1 MKATPKITRSN
12 YEAFMVDY
20 WDGTL
25 TPEVQEQLL
34 QFLNAYPNLQ
44 QLAEEASQYTLP
56 NDGFEFDAKDALLKE
71 EISDITIEHFLVSE
85 LEHDLLA
92 HEQNEL
98 QLFLAANPQYQRDR
112 ELYSHTILRADKG
125 MVYPHKNSLR
135 KGAITPM
142 WIRYGSVAAA
152 ACLILG
158 IGILRFNNSND
169 PINNGVAIEN
179 NKANTIDLPGSTS
192 NTVVNPENSQ
202 AVAQQPNRNAAP
214 LMQTVAL
221 VTSASKQN
229 PVQSINSKESA
240 AETFYSYSKNRKSD
254 DYLDGLV
261 NSYLPNQVVFAPI
274 DIDENEREEGAHQGS
289 ANPVVNTVG
298 AFATKN
304 LNKII
309 KDTALANQIQDQR
322 YSVKTRIAKTV
333 GWATGKASNG
343 KVQINAIPNTDG
355 TLSAMSFSNGKYNYT
370 KRF

>member
-25 TPEVQEQLL
+25 TPEVQVQLL
-34 QFLNAYPNLQ
+34 QFLNAHPDLQ
-44 QLAEEASQYTLP
+44 QLADEASQYTLP
-56 NDGFEFDAKDALLKE
+56 NDGFVFDAKDALLKE

-98 QLFLAANPQYQRDR
+98 QLFLAANPQYQKDR

-135 KGAITPM
+135 KGAVTPM

-152 ACLILG
+152 ACLIIG

-169 PINNGVAIEN
+169 PLNNGVVIEDNITNTIALPKTNSPEN
-179 NKANTIDLPGSTS
+179 N
-192 NTVVNPENSQ
+192 NPKNSQ
-202 AVAQQPNRNAAP
+202 AVAQLPSRNNAP
-214 LMQTVAL
+214 IVHTAQL
-221 VTSASKQN
+221 VISANQHDQ
-229 PVQSINSKESA
+229 VQSITSKESA

-274 DIDENEREEGAHQGS
+274 DIDENEPEEGAHQGS
-289 ANPVVNTVG
+289 ANTVVNTVG

-309 KDTALANQIQDQR
+309 KDTTLANQIQDQR
-322 YSVKTRIAKTV
+322 FSVKTRIAKTV
-333 GWATGKASNG
+333 GWATGKASKG